1 MDRLASRLRAPV
13 RAAALALVLLYSGAA
28 VSEAAD
34 DGASRQT
41 PQAAN
46 FENSRA
52 SLDLGFMGRL
62 FHPNSEAGATPEEQR
77 KSPKHSILLI
87 KPFGSLIAALGPG
100 VPPRRAAALRF
111 EEKGRRLLLNGAY
124 DYSLIYFEKALG
136 LDADPYVYFY
146 LAKAHYHLA
155 HLQDSLRFLDV
166 AANLLDDR
174 QDWMAEINALRLK
187 LTIAARKVQHE
198 VKPVA
203 MPLR

>member
-1 MDRLASRLRAPV
+1 VDRLASRLTAPI
-13 RAAALALVLLYSGAA
+13 RAAALALFLLWSGAA

-34 DGASRQT
+34 GGANQQT

-46 FENSRA
+46 FENTRA
-52 SLDLGFMGRL
+52 SLDFGFMGRL
-62 FHPNSEAGATPEEQR
+62 LHPNSETGATPEDQ
-77 KSPKHSILLI
+77 PKRPNRSVVLI
-87 KPFGSLIAALGPG
+87 KPSGSLIAALGPG
-100 VPPRRAAALRF
+100 VPARRAAALRL
-111 EEKGRRLLLNGAY
+111 EEKGRRFLLNGAY
-124 DYSLIYFEKALG
+124 EHSLIYFEKALG

-155 HLQDSLRFLDV
+155 HLRDSLQFLDV

-174 QDWMAEINALRLK
+174 QDWMAEINALRAE
-187 LTIAARKVQHE
+187 LTIAARKARHE